1 VHESCGRLDR
11 HDQVVRRFAE
21 ACRRGDIT
29 ALAAVLDVEASATCD
44 GGGLVPG
51 PNEPVR
57 GAADVAR
64 LVMTSLCGQAGV
76 ELTVESV
83 NGRSGLALRC
93 ASRAVAVV
101 GAETAGS
108 KVTTLW
114 IVLNP
119 AKLGGWHRR

>member
-1 VHESCGRLDR
+1 M
-11 HDQVVRRFAE
+11 
-21 ACRRGDIT
+21 
-29 ALAAVLDVEASATCD
+29 
-44 GGGLVPG
+44 VPG
-51 PNEPVR
+51 PNGTVR
-57 GAADVAR
+57 GANEVVR
-64 LVMTSLCGQAGV
+64 LVMALPAGRAGV

-83 NGRSGLALRC
+83 NGRAGLALHR

-108 KVTTLW
+108 KVTALW